1 MLKNPQSS
9 SIFIIYIQKEVE
21 HLLQIGNKLRKLT
34 RKAFKTIF
42 RKKWFLQD
50 FSKLAYFDSK
60 TCSRMLGYSWMN
72 LKVFQ
77 EVGAGRR
84 KRLQTMH

>member
-1 MLKNPQSS
+1 MHKKTERKMLKNPQSS

-42 RKKWFLQD
+42 WKK
-50 FSKLAYFDSK
+50 
-60 TCSRMLGYSWMN
+60 
-72 LKVFQ
+72 
-77 EVGAGRR
+77 
-84 KRLQTMH
+84 

>member
-34 RKAFKTIF
+34 RKAFKAIF

-50 FSKLAYFDSK
+50 FSQIGLFWLKN
-60 TCSRMLGYSWMN
+60 ML
-72 LKVFQ
+72 
-77 EVGAGRR
+77 
-84 KRLQTMH
+84 